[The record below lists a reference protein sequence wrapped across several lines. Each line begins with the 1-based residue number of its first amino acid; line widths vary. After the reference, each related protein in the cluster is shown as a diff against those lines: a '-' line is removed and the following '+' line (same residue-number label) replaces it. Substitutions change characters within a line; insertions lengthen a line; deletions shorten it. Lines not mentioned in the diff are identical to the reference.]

1 MRRSG
6 VLLPITSIPSKYG
19 IGGFSKECYEFVD
32 FLERAGQSL
41 WQILPLGPTGYGDS
55 PYQSFS
61 TYAGN
66 PYFIDLEKLVEEGW
80 ITEEDCRGS
89 VSEREKFPEGE
100 VSEDETERL
109 SGEEATVKAVS
120 GQHRRS
126 AGKEKFPEE
135 GITAGQVPPREQR
148 YVDYGRIYETRF
160 VILRKAYE
168 NSKIEDDAAFRRFC
182 EENAY
187 WLDDYALYMAVKN
200 AFGGRSFCEWD
211 ADIRF
216 RKPEAVER
224 YRREYAEEI
233 GFIRFQQFLF
243 AGQWHALKEYA
254 NKRGIRI
261 IGDIP
266 IYVAY
271 DSADVWAM
279 PELFQL
285 DENLLPT
292 GVAGC
297 PPDLFSATGQLW
309 GNPLYRWEYHKETGY
324 DWWMRRISR
333 CYELYDILRIDHF
346 RGFDEYYSIPYGD
359 PTAEFGCW
367 KEGPG
372 YDIFQVMK
380 KKLGKRE
387 MIAEDLGLLT
397 PSVVKLVKRSG
408 YPGMKVLLF
417 AFNAGEP
424 NEYLP
429 HNYDK
434 NVVVYTGTHDNDTI
448 EGWIKNAKRADVS
461 YAMKYLNVKRKK
473 DIRPGMIRAAL
484 ASTADTAVIPMQDY
498 LGLDNSARMNLPST
512 LGDNWKWRLLPGE
525 LSDGLAEEMHR
536 MAELYGRI

>member
-32 FLERAGQSL
+32 FLEKAGQSL

-66 PYFIDLEKLVEEGW
+66 PYFIDLEKLVEAGW
-80 ITEEDCRGS
+80 ITEEDC
-89 VSEREKFPEGE
+89 GE
-100 VSEDETERL
+100 DRS
-109 SGEEATVKAVS
+109 SGEDRGIEGTAEADREARE
-120 GQHRRS
+120 HMRRT
-126 AGKEKFPEE
+126 G
-135 GITAGQVPPREQR
+135 REQHSETAEASVFGR
-148 YVDYGRIYETRF
+148 YVDYGKIYETRF
-160 VILRKAYE
+160 LILKKAYK
-168 NSKIEDDAAFRRFC
+168 NSHIEANAAFQAFC

-200 AFGGRSFCEWD
+200 SFGGKSFCEWD
-211 ADIRF
+211 EDIRF
-216 RKPEAVER
+216 REPQALKYYQEK
-224 YRREYAEEI
+224 YAEEI

-243 AGQWHALKEYA
+243 EEQWFALKAYA
-254 NKRGIRI
+254 NEKGIRI

-271 DSADVWAM
+271 DSADVWAS

-285 DENLLPT
+285 DEDLLPT

-309 GNPLYRWEYHKETGY
+309 GNPLYRWEYHKETEY
-324 DWWMRRISR
+324 DWWMKRISR

-346 RGFDEYYSIPYGD
+346 RGFDEYYSIPFGD
-359 PTAEFGCW
+359 PTAEFGSW
-367 KEGPG
+367 KKGPG

-387 MIAEDLGLLT
+387 VIAEDLGLLT
-397 PSVVKLVKRSG
+397 PSVVRLVKKSG

-424 NEYLP
+424 SEYLP
-429 HNYDK
+429 HNYEK
-434 NVVVYTGTHDNDTI
+434 NAVVYTGTHDNDTI
-448 EGWIKNAKRADVS
+448 EGWLESAKRADVS

-473 DIRPGMIRAAL
+473 DIRWGMIRAAL

-525 LSDGLAEEMHR
+525 LTDELAEK
-536 MAELYGRI
+536 MAELAGLYGRTRRAEKN